1 MKSTIQKKHLIT
13 PEDLPLYDLRHIFS
27 AGTFWFESGMKD
39 AVATFDLFVRN
50 TPPKRNFL
58 VFGGLDEITRGV
70 LNWRYSEE
78 DVKYLLYEGII
89 TPGFANYLKKFKFSG
104 SISAMP
110 EGTIFFGG
118 EPVVRVTAPLIEA
131 NTITMFLMNSL
142 CGNTIFLSKI
152 IRNVIAS
159 NPKPCIGVAG
169 LRAQSFESAFKCA
182 RASYIAG
189 AIGGNSV
196 PSVAKKLGKPFRQPL
211 SFAYHAVI
219 SSFPTEI
226 EAMRKMAKLFKGKIG
241 LMVDTYD
248 FKQGVENAIIVAKEL
263 KRDNMSVCGITIDS
277 GNLAQR
283 CFYVRKRLDA
293 EGLNDVKITL
303 ASNLDEYTISRFN
316 KNRVPV
322 DAFLIATEAISVSD
336 SPKLEV
342 VYKISQIQHKG
353 KTKNLAKF
361 SAGKESYPGE
371 KQVFRMLEKD
381 KYVKDVIGLE
391 GEKLGKPLLV
401 PIINNG
407 KQVYELP
414 DLDEIRAYVASQLK
428 QLPERYLRVDK
439 EYKYPID
446 ISPKLKKMFEEVRKE
461 YL

>member
-1 MKSTIQKKHLIT
+1 
-13 PEDLPLYDLRHIFS
+13 
-27 AGTFWFESGMKD
+27 
-39 AVATFDLFVRN
+39 
-50 TPPKRNFL
+50 
-58 VFGGLDEITRGV
+58 
-70 LNWRYSEE
+70 
-78 DVKYLLYEGII
+78 
-89 TPGFANYLKKFKFSG
+89 
-104 SISAMP
+104 
-110 EGTIFFGG
+110 
-118 EPVVRVTAPLIEA
+118 
-131 NTITMFLMNSL
+131 
-142 CGNTIFLSKI
+142 
-152 IRNVIAS
+152 
-159 NPKPCIGVAG
+159 
-169 LRAQSFESAFKCA
+169 
-182 RASYIAG
+182 
-189 AIGGNSV
+189 
-196 PSVAKKLGKPFRQPL
+196 
-211 SFAYHAVI
+211 
-219 SSFPTEI
+219 
-226 EAMRKMAKLFKGKIG
+226 
-241 LMVDTYD
+241 
-248 FKQGVENAIIVAKEL
+248 
-263 KRDNMSVCGITIDS
+263 
-277 GNLAQR
+277 
-283 CFYVRKRLDA
+283 
-293 EGLNDVKITL
+293 LNDVKITL